1 MLCLI
6 FFFLNEIF
14 NIEFHIYLDISDNAF
29 NISINNNM
37 LYKDYNYKFENNIFY
52 YMGNGKELDNITIS
66 YVNNNGNNGNNGNG
80 NNGNRIKSIGG
91 FIQLENNC
99 IFNISNKYLVSFNIT
114 KKTEN
119 PSYREYGNINYEIY
133 ETEKEDW
140 SFQFT
145 LLNVPNDCDKRF
157 PLTYLTKNYTDEFHL
172 YNKTF
177 EIELDKILIMDN
189 IDEYDK
195 YDIFLYSNGID
206 TNFELFDQNKTELFL
221 NKSIKFRLLKIKPIG
236 ENYSHRKIEIY
247 FYTIYKDNGKYY
259 PTSTL
264 SSISFDLC
272 GYGCNCTSAD
282 KASNYCNECL
292 DNFAHFEDETEYC
305 QEIEKLKSDKYVH
318 NINNNSFIPC
328 VAPCNTCENE
338 VDNCKSCIDGYNEIK
353 YQNLIKCCPPH
364 FNYLNG
370 DTKDCTME
378 CNKQNIFKYYD
389 EIEHICYK
397 SCNDDNNKYTYN
409 DEICYNKCPNYSYVI
424 EIGKKCIFDLKISN
438 QYDTF
443 LETTMELKELYEKID
458 VYHIKYKELNNN
470 VIGDNYALQVY
481 ELNEKITYNID
492 NISEIEFSSSF
503 EKSIKKIFN
512 LLDNESITVCKID
525 LLNENSVTNKVK
537 IFLYDNNGRKLNI
550 KDTRLNN
557 LSYNIYF
564 PLNKNIS
571 KLKLNTA
578 IDLYNNN
585 IDCYNINDSFFHEI
599 CYNNYYNNKY
609 YDLKDRSKLYNN
621 ISICSGNCRYIS
633 LKKEGELKAN
643 CECFLSETNNN
654 FNEKEEETQS
664 NLIIEK
670 NNSTIDYLKCYKY
683 IKFKD
688 LISNASFWFYS
699 VSFSSTLICAFL
711 YKKEMLKL
719 YLLFANP
726 PKFNYQSDGTYK
738 DDFDINSKSFNRL
751 KNSNDNIFKSKEFS
765 INSKFNNIKKQ
776 YKKYII
782 PNSIIDFDN
791 LPYDKVK
798 NRDYRKLYSMFLKNI
813 KEKIPLLRCIFN
825 SNKYEIRTLKIIFY
839 IFNFGIIYVINII
852 IIGKN
857 INVKKSNDL
866 SKIKT
871 NLLRTIYIF
880 LIYYLLIKITSKIY
894 RRLLFKILIYQE
906 YKNNFS
912 NQRKKMQNILKQNLF
927 CGITLFTIIIII
939 IIFCGIYGIIYYYI
953 YKYFQNKLLMWFSF
967 VYLIS
972 FILGLLIS
980 IILSIC
986 RYLSLIYKIRYL
998 YNFNLLI
1005 KNMFDIF

>member
-1 MLCLI
+1 MLGLI
-6 FFFLNEIF
+6 FFLIIEIF
-14 NIEFHIYLDISDNAF
+14 NIEYQVYIKKTDNTNIDIF
-29 NISINNNM
+29 INDTK
-37 LYKDYNYKFENNIFY
+37 LYNDYKYEKNDFIFF
-52 YMGNGKELDNITIS
+52 MGNGKEFDQ
-66 YVNNNGNNGNNGNG
+66 
-80 NNGNRIKSIGG
+80 IKFSSNKNSKKLGG
-91 FIQLENNC
+91 IIILENNC
-99 IFNISNKYLVSFNIT
+99 ILDISNNNLVNIEANEITLNKIDDFNEEIKFKFLSVKDGWTFSFNLH
-114 KKTEN
+114 
-119 PSYREYGNINYEIY
+119 Y
-133 ETEKEDW
+133 
-140 SFQFT
+140 
-145 LLNVPNDCDKRF
+145 VPNNCNKSILLKD
-157 PLTYLTKNYTDEFHL
+157 LTNYSIHDFQM
-172 YNKTF
+172 YNIPIL
-177 EIELDKILIMDN
+177 IELDHILK
-189 IDEYDK
+189 IDEDK
-195 YDIFLYSNGID
+195 SFIDYNLFLYSNDNDI
-206 TNFELFDQNKTELFL
+206 NFQLFDHNDKELFL
-221 NKSIKFRLLKIKPIG
+221 NKSIQFRILKVVPLG
-236 ENYSHRKIEIY
+236 EYYSHRKIEIN
-247 FYTIYKDNGKYY
+247 FYTVDNNLNPK
-259 PTSTL
+259 STL
-264 SSISFDLC
+264 STIIIDIC
-272 GYGCNCTSAD
+272 GYGCYCSD
-282 KASNYCNECL
+282 EKKNYCEHCL
-292 DNFAHFEDETEYC
+292 DGFAYLEDEDQYC
-305 QEIEKLKSDKYVH
+305 IEIEKLKSDKYIH
-318 NINNNSFIPC
+318 NLENNSFIPC
-328 VAPCNTCENE
+328 IAPCNTCENK
-338 VDNCKSCIDGYNEIK
+338 VNNCKSCLDVFNEIK
-353 YQNLIKCCPPH
+353 YQNLIKCCTPP
-364 FNYLNG
+364 FNYLYY
-370 DTKDCTME
+370 DTNECTLE
-378 CNKQNIFKYYD
+378 CNQQNIYKYYD
-389 EIEHICYK
+389 EKEPICYK
-397 SCNDDNNKYTYN
+397 SCQDNEKYTYN
-409 DEICYNKCPNYSYVI
+409 DNICYKKCPNYSYVI
-424 EIGKKCIFDLKISN
+424 EEEKKCIFNLKISN
-438 QYDTF
+438 QYNTF
-443 LETTMELKELYEKID
+443 LETTMKLKELYEKID

-470 VIGDNYALQVY
+470 IIGDNYALQVY

-578 IDLYNNN
+578 IDLFNNN

-699 VSFSSTLICAFL
+699 VSFSSSLICAFL